1 MTQPVTEAAL
11 LSRRELEQAHE
22 RIRPYAHRTPVL
34 TSSTFDRRFE
44 ARRPAGGGQTQR
56 PSGGGPTELFFKCEN
71 FQKIGAFKIRGAI
84 NALSQL
90 TPEELKRGVV
100 THSSGNH
107 AQAISLAS
115 RLLGTRA
122 WIVMPKNAPKVK
134 VAAVRDYGA
143 EIVFCEPGVETR
155 EAAADEIIADTGAVL
170 VHSYNDRRIIAG
182 QATAAK
188 ELFEDVPALDLVLVP
203 VGGGGLASGTAL
215 SAHHF
220 SPGTRVIAAEPAQ
233 ADDAYRSMA
242 TGTIQPAVSPPR
254 TIADGLLTNLG
265 DLTFAVF
272 QRHVERV
279 VTVEEDEIVAA
290 MRLVWERMKIV
301 IEPSSAVPFAAVLA
315 GKVDVRGLRV
325 GIIVSGGNVDLDC
338 LPWVV

>member
-1 MTQPVTEAAL
+1 MTTATEPTL
-11 LSRRELEQAHE
+11 LSREDIEQAHE

-34 TSSTFDRRFE
+34 TSSTFDQRFG
-44 ARRPAGGGQTQR
+44 AGGPPGGGQTQ
-56 PSGGGPTELFFKCEN
+56 LFFKCEN
-71 FQKIGAFKIRGAI
+71 FQKIGAFKIRGGI
-84 NALSQL
+84 NAVSQL
-90 TPEELKRGVV
+90 TPEELERGVV

-107 AQAISLAS
+107 AQAIALSA

-122 WIVMPKNAPKVK
+122 WIVMPKTAPRVK
-134 VAAVRDYGA
+134 VAAVRGYGA

-155 EAAADEIIADTGAVL
+155 ERAAAEIIEETGAVL

-188 ELFEDVPALDLVLVP
+188 ELFEDAPNLDLVLAP

-220 SPGTRVIAAEPAQ
+220 SPGTRVIAAEPAE
-233 ADDAYRSMA
+233 ADDAYRSMEA
-242 TGTIQPAVSPPR
+242 GSIQAAVSPPR
-254 TIADGLLTNLG
+254 TIADGLLTELG

-272 QRHVERV
+272 RRHVERV

-301 IEPSSAVPFAAVLA
+301 IEPSSAVPFAAVMA
-315 GKVDVRGLRV
+315 GKVDVRGLKV
-325 GIIVSGGNVDLDC
+325 GIIVSGGNVDLDR
-338 LPWVV
+338 LPWMS

>member
-1 MTQPVTEAAL
+1 MTSAATEAPL
-11 LSRRELEQAHE
+11 LSRLDIEQAHE
-22 RIRPYAHRTPVL
+22 RIKPHAHRTPVL
-34 TSSTFDRRFE
+34 TSSTFDRRFG
-44 ARRPAGGGQTQR
+44 AQ
-56 PSGGGPTELFFKCEN
+56 LFFKCEN
-71 FQKIGAFKIRGAI
+71 FQKIGAFKIRGGI

-90 TPEELKRGVV
+90 TAEELERGVV

-107 AQAISLAS
+107 AQAISMAA
-115 RLLGTRA
+115 RIVGTRA
-122 WIVMPKNAPKVK
+122 WIVMPNTAPKVK

-155 EAAADEIIADTGAVL
+155 EQAAAEIIEETGAVL

-188 ELFEDVPALDLVLVP
+188 ELFEHVPDLDLVLAP

-215 SAHHF
+215 AAHHF

-254 TIADGLLTNLG
+254 TIADGLLTQLG

-272 QRHVERV
+272 RRHVERV
-279 VTVEEDEIVAA
+279 VLVEEDEIVAA
-290 MRLVWERMKIV
+290 MRLVWERMKMI
-301 IEPSSAVPFAAVLA
+301 IEPSSAVPFTAVKA
-315 GKVDVRGLRV
+315 GKVDVRGLKV
-325 GIIVSGGNVDLDC
+325 GIIVSGGNVDLDR
-338 LPWVV
+338 LPWMG